1 MPEPLP
7 TPPASPV
14 PAIACGVFG
23 AFASCMG
30 IAMGVFVLRGGRVY
44 SRNAHAYLSGM
55 ESALL
60 AAFLVAVGVAMFWG
74 ASKLSPPRK

>member
-1 MPEPLP
+1 
-7 TPPASPV
+7 
-14 PAIACGVFG
+14 
-23 AFASCMG
+23 MG

-60 AAFLVAVGVAMFWG
+60 AALLVAVGVAMFWG